1 MEELL
6 KLPSDVLIILAM
18 TLFLAILRVTDPKGG
33 SAARNLRSIISEL
46 FSHWRNQ
53 PSDKTGREN

>member
-18 TLFLAILRVTDPKGG
+18 TLFLAILRVTDPKGE
-33 SAARNLRSIISEL
+33 SAARNLRSIIREL
-46 FSHWRNQ
+46 FSRWRNP
-53 PSDKTGREN
+53 PSDKPGRDK